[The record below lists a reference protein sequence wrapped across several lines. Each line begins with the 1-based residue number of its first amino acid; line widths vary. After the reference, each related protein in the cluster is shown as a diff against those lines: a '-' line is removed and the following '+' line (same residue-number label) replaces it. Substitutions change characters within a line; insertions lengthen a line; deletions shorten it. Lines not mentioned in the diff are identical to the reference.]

1 MMTSVGEGRKAA
13 KELED
18 EPGAIRVAKGL
29 KNMFCSRLVYQIVWR
44 I

>member
-18 EPGAIRVAKGL
+18 EPGAIRMAKGL
-29 KNMFCSRLVYQIVWR
+29 KGIKRKN
-44 I
+44 